1 MRGSATINATYQGVV
16 IKRVGEYST
25 ALLMVLKTTISI
37 FLLLS
42 VSTISSAQQVK
53 ISATIDSTTIQIGD
67 QIRLQLTTTY
77 NPQLY
82 RVHFPSIQD
91 TFNHFEVVERMKMD
105 TLLGRN
111 ENTYKQIVIITNF
124 DSGQWK
130 IPPVAF
136 DIQSLK
142 GEAPQTL
149 FSDSFLVNVTTLPVD
164 TTKPIKPIFGIRGA
178 KMPIKQLVL
187 YILIVLLI
195 AAILGFIIW
204 YIIKKRREKN
214 KKPEHKE
221 IEISLLPHEKALQSL
236 QRIEKEQL
244 WQSGFD
250 KQYHTIL
257 TDVMRLYLEEQFN
270 MDCFEKTSGEII
282 QQVKRVKALSTS
294 RQSLRTLFETA
305 DMVKFAKGQPL
316 PEEHL
321 KSMEL
326 AKDVIQESYKKIK
339 PLTANDQERLTNTQ

>member
-1 MRGSATINATYQGVV
+1 MRGRATMNITNQRIEINNSG
-16 IKRVGEYST
+16 KYSMT
-25 ALLMVLKTTISI
+25 LLMALKGAICI
-37 FLLLS
+37 FLLLFSS
-42 VSTISSAQQVK
+42 VISSAQQVK
-53 ISATIDSTTIQIGD
+53 ISAKIDSTNIQIGD
-67 QIRLQLTTTY
+67 QIRLQLSTTY

-82 RVHFPSIQD
+82 RVQFPSIQD
-91 TFNHFEVVERMKMD
+91 TFNHFEVVERSKMD
-105 TLLGRN
+105 TLTGRN
-111 ENTYKQIVIITNF
+111 ENTYKQTVIITNF

-149 FSDSFLVNVTTLPVD
+149 LSDSFMVNVNTLPVD
-164 TTKPIKPIFGIRGA
+164 TTKPIRPIFGIRGA
-178 KMPIKQLVL
+178 KMPVKQIIL
-187 YILIVLLI
+187 YALAGLLI
-195 AAILGFIIW
+195 AAILGFLIW
-204 YIIKKRREKN
+204 YFIKTLREKN

-221 IEISLLPHEKALQSL
+221 PEIILLPHEKALQSL
-236 QRIEKEQL
+236 ERIEKQQL
-244 WQSGFD
+244 WQSGLD

-270 MDCFEKTSGEII
+270 MDCFEKTSSEII

-294 RQSLRTLFETA
+294 RQSLRTIFETA

-321 KSMEL
+321 ESMEL
-326 AKDVIQESYKKIK
+326 ARDVIHESYKKIK
-339 PLTANDQERLTNTQ
+339 PLNANDQDRTANSQ